1 MQASSSSLNPKEALL
16 PLGLHAGH
24 GLSCSNQLV
33 TRASCIPVPCDFR
46 AVGLTCVSISEGK
59 HIISGHAQ
67 CHLEGSSGFPQWKQ
81 RALKVIMGWEAC
93 SAARPSIY
101 KERLPFL
108 PGDRTTRGGH
118 SSFQLTPIVS
128 QESLCRAWGRD
139 ACQVSG
145 PGFPMNSAGSL
156 FSVLGPQKKTIR
168 GPSIGVVGPRTIS
181 FPLGFRY
188 HEEVRLASL

>member
-1 MQASSSSLNPKEALL
+1 MLPLNPKEALL
-16 PLGLHAGH
+16 PLGLHASH
-24 GLSCSNQLV
+24 GLSCSNQLF
-33 TRASCIPVPCDFR
+33 TSASCIPIRCDFR

-93 SAARPSIY
+93 SAVRPSIY

-108 PGDRTTRGGH
+108 PGDRTTWGGH
-118 SSFQLTPIVS
+118 SQSQLIPTVS
-128 QESLCRAWGRD
+128 QESLHHAWSRD
-139 ACQVSG
+139 VCQDSG
-145 PGFPMNSAGSL
+145 SGFPMDSADSL
-156 FSVLGPQKKTIR
+156 FSMLGPQKETMT

-181 FPLGFRY
+181 FPLGFCITR
-188 HEEVRLASL
+188 RLG